1 MRNLKLNLPLLALG
15 FALLAQPAYAHG
27 FGDRYDLPVPL
38 GYFLVGAG
46 VAVVLSFA
54 IIGLFVRS
62 SPGHGGYWRY
72 NLFNHR
78 WLRGLFQRV

>member
-1 MRNLKLNLPLLALG
+1 MRLKLFLPLLVLG
-15 FALLAQPAYAHG
+15 LALLAQPAYAHG

-54 IIGLFVRS
+54 TLS
-62 SPGHGGYWRY
+62 AC
-72 NLFNHR
+72 L
-78 WLRGLFQRV
+78 